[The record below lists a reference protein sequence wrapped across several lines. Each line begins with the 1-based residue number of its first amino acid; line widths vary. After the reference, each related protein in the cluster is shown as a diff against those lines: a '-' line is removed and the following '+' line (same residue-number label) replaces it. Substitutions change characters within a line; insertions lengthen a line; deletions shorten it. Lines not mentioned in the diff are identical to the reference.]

1 MPTFKPKNIKHI
13 IISKKSGVTL
23 DSKHNTLLKSF
34 TQKNNEIPKLKSKR
48 SELVKQYNSDTSL
61 TIDEKLDIKD
71 IIKDIAKQIT
81 AIKRE
86 KKEYLLNEFYV
97 QSLSLHTCHS
107 QIDNK
112 SP

>member
-13 IISKKSGVTL
+13 IISKKNRVTL

-34 TQKNNEIPKLKSKR
+34 AQKKNEIPKLKSKR
-48 SELVKQYNSDTSL
+48 SELVKQYNSDKSL

-71 IIKDIAKQIT
+71 RIKDIAKQIT

-86 KKEYLLNEFYV
+86 KKDYLLNFMFNV
-97 QSLSLHTCHS
+97 FK
-107 QIDNK
+107 I
-112 SP
+112 